1 MEEIKN
7 PFDRFN
13 DEKFLEKL
21 QFKPH
26 QGQKKVIDK
35 IKDFRIRDIVL
46 VCGRRWGK
54 SLLMGFTAIRE
65 MVIPNRKVWI
75 VAPTTDL
82 TQKVFTY
89 LIQFIGKLYEPK
101 EYKITTKPYPKLLMA
116 NGSYIEC
123 KTADNPVSLIG
134 DEVDLLIIDE
144 AARLAPMIYERELAA
159 TTMTRKGRTIFI
171 STSRGKNWF
180 HTKYRQVEGE
190 ETGFVFNAP
199 SSDNPLNTQEEL
211 EKLKRI
217 LPEAI
222 FNQEYLAQFIESGI
236 ELFRGV
242 DEIVN
247 SDCYEEPKS
256 EHRYIL
262 GVDLGRVNDW
272 TVLTVIDR
280 QTHKVVHW
288 ERFNKIDWK
297 LQKDRVVV
305 VAKKYNRAR
314 VIIDSTGV
322 GNPIS
327 QELIREGLS
336 VDDFV
341 FTGSNSKTG
350 RSKKDL
356 IDKLSIYIQEG
367 SIFIPNESILIN
379 ELKSY
384 AMELTEAGNLTYS
397 APTGMHDDAVC
408 SLALSVWGLFSR
420 SVSPKIEL
428 PKIDNTPEQFIKRQ
442 YRKPIR

>member
-1 MEEIKN
+1 MIN
-7 PFDRFN
+7 PFEKFN
-13 DEKFLEKL
+13 DEKFIEKL

-26 QGQKKVIDK
+26 KGQVSVIEA
-35 IKDFRIRDIVL
+35 IKNFNIRDIVL

-54 SLLMGFTAIRE
+54 SFIVAFVAIRE
-65 MVIPNRKVWI
+65 MVLPKRKVWI

-89 LIQFIGKLYEPK
+89 IIQFIGKLYDPK
-101 EYKITTKPYPKLLMA
+101 EYKITTKPYPKLQMA

-144 AARLAPMIYERELAA
+144 AARLAPMTYERELAA

-171 STSRGKNWF
+171 STPRGKNWF
-180 HTKYRQVEGE
+180 HTKYRQTEGE
-190 ETGFVFNAP
+190 ETGFAFNAP
-199 SSDNPLNTQEEL
+199 SSDNPLNTIDEL
-211 EKLKRI
+211 DKLRKI

-222 FNQEYLAQFIESGI
+222 FNQEYLAQFTESGI
-236 ELFRGV
+236 ELFRGI
-242 DEIVN
+242 DDIIN
-247 SDCYEEPKS
+247 QDCYEDPKP

-262 GVDLGRVNDW
+262 GVDLGRVNDF

-314 VIIDSTGV
+314 VIVDSTGV

-341 FTGSNSKTG
+341 FTGSNAKTG

-367 SIFIPNESILIN
+367 SIFIPNEEVLIN

-384 AMELTEAGNLTYS
+384 AMELTESGNLTYS

-408 SLALSVWGLFSR
+408 SLALAVWGLYSR
-420 SVSPKIEL
+420 SLSPEL
-428 PKIDNTPEQFIKRQ
+428 PKPIIDNTPEEFKRRN

>member
-1 MEEIKN
+1 MTN
-7 PFDRFN
+7 PFEKFN
-13 DEKFLEKL
+13 DDKFLERL

-26 QGQKKVIDK
+26 KGQRTVIDA
-35 IKDFRIRDIVL
+35 IKNYIIRDIVL

-54 SLLMGFTAIRE
+54 SYLMGYAAIRE
-65 MVIPNRKVWI
+65 MVVPNRKVWI

-89 LIQFIGKLYEPK
+89 LVQFIGKLYQPK

-116 NGSYIEC
+116 NGYYIEC

-144 AARLAPMIYERELAA
+144 AARLAPMTYERELAA

-171 STSRGKNWF
+171 STPRGKNWF
-180 HTKYRQVEGE
+180 HVKYRQVEE
-190 ETGFVFNAP
+190 DDLTGFVWNAP
-199 SSDNPLNTQEEL
+199 SSDNPLNTFEEI
-211 EKLKRI
+211 EKMRRI
-217 LPEAI
+217 LPEAV
-222 FNQEYLAQFIESGI
+222 FNQEYLAQFTESGI

-242 DEIVN
+242 DDIVN
-247 SDCYEEPKS
+247 QDCYEDPKA

-262 GVDLGRVNDW
+262 GVDLGRVNDF
-272 TVLTVIDR
+272 TVLTVIDK

-305 VAKKYNRAR
+305 VAKKYNRAK
-314 VIIDSTGV
+314 VIIDSTGL

-327 QELIREGLS
+327 EEIKREGLN
-336 VDDFV
+336 VEDFV
-341 FTGSNSKTG
+341 FTGSRSQTG

-356 IDKLSIYIQEG
+356 IDKASIYIQEG
-367 SIFIPNESILIN
+367 SVFIPNEQILIN

-384 AMELTEAGNLTYS
+384 AIDLTEAGNLVYS
-397 APTGMHDDAVC
+397 APTGMHDDCVC
-408 SLALSVWGLFSR
+408 SLALAIWGLYSR
-420 SVSPKIEL
+420 KLSKEIYIPKPDGI
-428 PKIDNTPEQFIKRQ
+428 PEQFKRRT
-442 YRKPIR
+442 YRKPTR

>member
-1 MEEIKN
+1 MEN
-7 PFDRFN
+7 PFEKFN
-13 DEKFLEKL
+13 DERLLQKL
-21 QFKPH
+21 NFKPH
-26 QGQKKVIDK
+26 QGQIPILEA
-35 IKDFRIRDIVL
+35 IKDYKIRDIVL
-46 VCGRRWGK
+46 ACGRRFGK
-54 SLLMGFTAIRE
+54 SMLMAYVAIRE
-65 MVIPNRKVWI
+65 IMIPDRRVWI

-89 LIQFIGKLYEPK
+89 LIQFIGKLFVPG
-101 EYKITTKPYPKLLMA
+101 EYKITTKPYPKLVVP

-134 DEVDLLIIDE
+134 DENDLLIIDE
-144 AARLAPMIYERELAA
+144 ARRIAPLVYERELAA
-159 TTMTRKGRTIFI
+159 STMTRKGRTIFI
-171 STSRGKNWF
+171 STPAKNWL
-180 HTKYRQVEGE
+180 HTKYRQVESE
-190 ETGFVFNAP
+190 DTGFVYNAP
-199 SSDNPLNTQEEL
+199 SSDNPLNTPEEIERL
-211 EKLKRI
+211 RKI

-222 FNQEYLAQFIESGI
+222 FNQEYLAQFVDSGV

-247 SDCYEEPKS
+247 QDCYEDPKP
-256 EHRYIL
+256 EHRYVL

-297 LQKDRVVV
+297 LQKDRIVSI
-305 VAKKYNRAR
+305 ANKYNRAR

-341 FTGSNSKTG
+341 FTGSRSQTG

-356 IDKLSIYIQEG
+356 IDKASIYIQEA
-367 SIFIPNESILIN
+367 SVFIPNEPILIN

-397 APTGMHDDAVC
+397 APTGMFDDCVC
-408 SLALSVWGLFSR
+408 SLALAIWGLTSR
-420 SVSPKIEL
+420 RLSEEIKL
-428 PKIDNTPEQFIKRQ
+428 PKPDGIPDIFKRRK